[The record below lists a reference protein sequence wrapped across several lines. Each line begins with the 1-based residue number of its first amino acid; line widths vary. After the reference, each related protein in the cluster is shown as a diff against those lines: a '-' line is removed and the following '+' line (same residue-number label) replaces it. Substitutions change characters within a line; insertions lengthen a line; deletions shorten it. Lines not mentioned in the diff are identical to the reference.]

1 MSTSNEVQYYESDFD
16 FDEHAAAVREQ
27 INHAEEEP
35 EERLIAKHDENDD
48 SLTPLSQADSW
59 NQFHS
64 HHSAG
69 NFYKPRR
76 YLLSAFPCIAQYL
89 AGGDDVSS
97 IRVVLEVGCGSGSTC
112 VPIIKECSKRC
123 DMVNENI
130 ILLACDCSTTAVET
144 TRRFIDG
151 LVENESLRRPHF
163 ASFDADPSLTIDESP
178 PFLSQVKSAHD
189 DLMRDTEL
197 AGQLV
202 ANGDI
207 GVAGIVLLVFVL
219 SAVTPTRVNR
229 FVQQIH
235 ETTAPG
241 GKVCFRDYGLYD
253 LPMLRFDSQACCR
266 SSTSLGDPVYL
277 RGEGTIARFF
287 TLESTRAIFESAGF
301 TTCELRY
308 CTVYNINRK
317 TRQKLKRVFVHGV
330 FVKPHNDGTTSHC
343 SPRSR
348 GHFLAG

>member
-1 MSTSNEVQYYESDFD
+1 MRVYKLFALTRIIENTS
-16 FDEHAAAVREQ
+16 
-27 INHAEEEP
+27 P
-35 EERLIAKHDENDD
+35 K
-48 SLTPLSQADSW
+48 
-59 NQFHS
+59 
-64 HHSAG
+64 
-69 NFYKPRR
+69 YKPRR

-89 AGGDDVSS
+89 TGGEDA
-97 IRVVLEVGCGSGSTC
+97 IRVLLEIGCGSGSTC

-123 DMVNENI
+123 DVVDENI
-130 ILLACDCSTTAVET
+130 ILLACDCSAAAVET
-144 TRRFIDG
+144 TDRFIDRV
-151 LVENESLRRPHF
+151 VENESLRRPRF
-163 ASFDADPSLTIDESP
+163 ASFVADPSLTLDESP
-178 PFLSQVKSAHD
+178 PFLGQVMSAYD
-189 DLMRDTEL
+189 TMRDTDMG
-197 AGQLV
+197 GQLATNDPV
-202 ANGDI
+202 

-241 GKVCFRDYGLYD
+241 GKVCFRDYGIFD
-253 LPMLRFDSQACCR
+253 LPMLRFDSEACCR
-266 SSTSLGDPVYL
+266 STSSLGDPVYL

-330 FVKPHNDGTTSHC
+330 FIKPHNDETT
-343 SPRSR
+343 
-348 GHFLAG
+348 